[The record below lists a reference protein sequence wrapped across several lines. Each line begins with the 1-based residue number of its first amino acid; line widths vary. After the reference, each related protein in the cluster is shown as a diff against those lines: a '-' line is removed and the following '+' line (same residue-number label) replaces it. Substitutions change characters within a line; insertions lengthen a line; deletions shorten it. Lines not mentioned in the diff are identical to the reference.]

1 MQRKVNISWSR
12 EPQGVRGDLKETAV
26 TVTKSDPGSTMD
38 QFKSQELK
46 TCLQSYKIVVY
57 IIGDNT
63 VEFLQITS
71 QTTVITWL
79 LSTKSCSVG
88 G

>member
-1 MQRKVNISWSR
+1 MQRKVNIYWSR
-12 EPQGVRGDLKETAV
+12 EPQGVHGDLKETAV

-71 QTTVITWL
+71 
-79 LSTKSCSVG
+79 
-88 G
+88 

>member
-1 MQRKVNISWSR
+1 MQRKVNIYWSR
-12 EPQGVRGDLKETAV
+12 EPQGVHGDLKETDV
-26 TVTKSDPGSTMD
+26 TVTKSDPGSFMD
-38 QFKSQELK
+38 QFKSKELK

-57 IIGDNT
+57 IIGDTT

-79 LSTKSCSVG
+79 LFTKLFSVES
-88 G
+88 

>member
-1 MQRKVNISWSR
+1 MQRKVNIYWSR

-79 LSTKSCSVG
+79 LFTKSFSVG